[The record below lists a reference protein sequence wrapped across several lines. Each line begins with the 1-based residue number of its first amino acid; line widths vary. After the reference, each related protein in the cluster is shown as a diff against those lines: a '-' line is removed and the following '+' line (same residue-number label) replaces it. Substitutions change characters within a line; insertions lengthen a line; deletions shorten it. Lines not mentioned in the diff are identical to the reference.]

1 MRIQGR
7 PHGLFPRDYRLL
19 VMRHTNYERSDTLMR
34 NLILMLRSAI
44 PRLMLRRFHVQ
55 LPMLQRILCLLI
67 RLQVDLVGLHER
79 VNLPLVQL
87 PRRVLRRLFLATL
100 LLLHYHDVHSVL

>member
-1 MRIQGR
+1 
-7 PHGLFPRDYRLL
+7 
-19 VMRHTNYERSDTLMR
+19 MR
-34 NLILMLRSAI
+34 NLILVLRSAI
-44 PRLMLRRFHVQ
+44 PRLMLRRFHIQ
-55 LPMLQRILCLLI
+55 LPMLQRIVSLLI

-100 LLLHYHDVHSVL
+100 LLLHYHDVHSVQ